1 MKNETR
7 FVDPFEL
14 PKEEPEEMVVSKSV
28 NNNDRSSCYDVDL
41 HDNFDWL
48 AQPCVEMPRSL
59 GQGGRSHES

>member
-1 MKNETR
+1 MRNEAR

-14 PKEEPEEMVVSKSV
+14 PKEKIEKTVVSKNA

-48 AQPCVEMPRSL
+48 AQPCVAVSRSL